1 MSLQAARIGEVTPFS
16 RRRVRLPW
24 GRWGL
29 RWVAIGYLGVAILL
43 PLSAILKSGL
53 SEGLATFWIDVTNPM
68 AFAALK
74 LTLLVAVITTL
85 INLVM
90 GTLTAY
96 VVERYEFP
104 GRRLLNSI
112 IDLPFAIPTLVTG
125 VMLVLLYGPQSTLGA
140 WLSSKGIQVIFNTP
154 GIVVALL
161 LVTYPFVIRAVQ
173 PVLIELDRSQEEAAY
188 TIGASKWTIFR
199 TIILP
204 AISPAIITGALLS
217 FARALGEF
225 GAIVVVAGNI
235 PGRTLTSPV
244 YVYGQLESYNQRGA
258 SAVSVVLL
266 ALSFTL
272 MLVVDWMQK
281 RWDIQG
287 ETVGGTRARTERPGL
302 IEWTLI
308 ATALLYATV
317 LLAGPLVA
325 MMWGAFYEGLDAFW
339 AQITSANALSAL
351 KLTLLLGAGATL
363 INAILGVCIAWVLVR
378 DDFKGKRFINGMV
391 DLPFAVSPVIAG
403 LMVIL
408 LFGRGGW
415 LTPVT
420 EVLGLKIV
428 FAWPGMLLATVFI
441 SLPFIIREVM
451 PVLAQVGVDQEQAA
465 YTMGATGLQA
475 FRHITLPSIKWGLLY
490 GISLTLA
497 RSIGEFGT
505 VLVVSGG
512 VSGLTETSTLF
523 IFRSLDDR
531 NYTAAYATAL
541 LLACITFI
549 IFIMMEFFRKEVT
562 THDGTAEPS

>member
-1 MSLQAARIGEVTPFS
+1 MSLQSARIGEAKPFS
-16 RRRVRLPW
+16 WRRVSLPW

-29 RWVAIGYLGVAILL
+29 RGAAIAYLAVMILL
-43 PLSAILKSGL
+43 PLSAILKNGFSA
-53 SEGLATFWIDVTNPM
+53 GLAAFWSDVSNPM
-68 AFAALK
+68 AYAALK
-74 LTLLVAVITTL
+74 LTILAAVITTV

-90 GTLTAY
+90 GTLTAF
-96 VVERYEFP
+96 VLERYDFP
-104 GRRLLNSI
+104 GRRLLNAI
-112 IDLPFAIPTLVTG
+112 IDMPFAIPTLVIG
-125 VMLVLLYGPQSTLGA
+125 VMLVLLYGPQGTLGA

-154 GIVVALL
+154 GIVLALL
-161 LVTYPFVIRAVQ
+161 LVTYPFVVRTVQ
-173 PVLIELDRSQEEAAY
+173 PVLIELDRAQEEAAY

-204 AISPAIITGALLS
+204 TISPAIVTGSLLC

-225 GAIVVVAGNI
+225 GSIVVVAGNI
-235 PGRTLTSPV
+235 PRRTLTAPV

-258 SAVSVVLL
+258 SAMSVVLL

-272 MLVVDWMQK
+272 MLVVDWIQK
-281 RWDIQG
+281 RGDIHDA
-287 ETVGGTRARTERPGL
+287 TSGGMRTETTRPGL
-302 IEWTLI
+302 MEWILI
-308 ATALLYATV
+308 GIALLYAAM

-325 MMWGAFYEGLDAFW
+325 MTWGAFSEGVGVFW
-339 AQITSANALSAL
+339 NQITSANALSAL

-363 INAILGVCIAWVLVR
+363 INAILGVCVAWVLVR
-378 DDFKGKRFINGMV
+378 DDFKGKRFINALV

-415 LTPVT
+415 LTPIT
-420 EVLGLKIV
+420 DKLGLQIV
-428 FAWPGMLLATVFI
+428 FAWPGMLLATMFI

-451 PVLAQVGVDQEQAA
+451 PVLAQLGVEQEQAA

-512 VSGLTETSTLF
+512 VSGLTETSTLY
-523 IFRSLDDR
+523 IFRTLDER

-541 LLACITFI
+541 ELACITFI
-549 IFIMMEFFRKEVT
+549 IFVMMEFFRMEVMP
-562 THDGTAEPS
+562 HDGAAEGT

>member
-1 MSLQAARIGEVTPFS
+1 
-16 RRRVRLPW
+16 
-24 GRWGL
+24 L

-53 SEGLATFWIDVTNPM
+53 SDGLSTFWRDVTNPM

-74 LTLLVAVITTL
+74 LTILVAVITTV
-85 INLVM
+85 INLVL

-96 VVERYEFP
+96 VLERYEFP

-173 PVLIELDRSQEEAAY
+173 PVLRELDRSQEEAAY

-199 TIILP
+199 TIIMP

-225 GAIVVVAGNI
+225 GSIVVVAGNI
-235 PGRTLTSPV
+235 PGRTLTAPV

-272 MLVVDWMQK
+272 MLLVDWMQK
-281 RWDIQG
+281 RWDIQA
-287 ETVGGTRARTERPGL
+287 ETVGAARTRTKRPNL
-302 IEWTLI
+302 VEWTLI
-308 ATALLYATV
+308 GVALFYATV

-325 MMWGAFYEGLDAFW
+325 MTWGAFSEGLGAFW
-339 AQITSANALSAL
+339 AQITSANALNAF

-363 INAILGVCIAWVLVR
+363 INTLLGVCIAWVLVR

-420 EVLGLKIV
+420 DALGVKIV

-451 PVLAQVGVDQEQAA
+451 PVLAQVGVEQEQAA

-531 NYTAAYATAL
+531 NYTAAYATSL

-549 IFIMMEFFRKEVT
+549 IFIMMEFFRREVM
-562 THDGTAEPS
+562 THDGTAEPA

>member
-1 MSLQAARIGEVTPFS
+1 MSLQASSIGESRPFS
-16 RRRVRLPW
+16 WRRVRLPW

-53 SEGLATFWIDVTNPM
+53 SDGLSTFWRDVTNPM

-74 LTLLVAVITTL
+74 LTILVAVITTV
-85 INLVM
+85 INLVL

-96 VVERYEFP
+96 VLERYEFP

-173 PVLIELDRSQEEAAY
+173 PVLRELDRSQEEAAY

-199 TIILP
+199 TIIMP

-225 GAIVVVAGNI
+225 GSIVVVAGNI
-235 PGRTLTSPV
+235 PGRTLTAPV

-272 MLVVDWMQK
+272 MLLVDWMQK
-281 RWDIQG
+281 RWDIQA
-287 ETVGGTRARTERPGL
+287 ETVGAARTRTKRPNL

-308 ATALLYATV
+308 GVALFYATV

-325 MMWGAFYEGLDAFW
+325 MTWGAFSEGLGAFW
-339 AQITSANALSAL
+339 AQITSANALNAF

-363 INAILGVCIAWVLVR
+363 INTLLGVCIAWVLVR

-420 EVLGLKIV
+420 DALGVKIV

-451 PVLAQVGVDQEQAA
+451 PVLAQVGVEQEQAA

-531 NYTAAYATAL
+531 NYTAAYATSL

-549 IFIMMEFFRKEVT
+549 IFIMMEFFRREVM
-562 THDGTAEPS
+562 THDGTAEPA

>member
-1 MSLQAARIGEVTPFS
+1 
-16 RRRVRLPW
+16 
-24 GRWGL
+24 
-29 RWVAIGYLGVAILL
+29 VAIGYLGVAILL

-53 SEGLATFWIDVTNPM
+53 SDGLRTFWRDVTNPM

-74 LTLLVAVITTL
+74 LTILVAVITTV

-96 VVERYEFP
+96 VLERYEFP

-173 PVLIELDRSQEEAAY
+173 PVLRELDRSQEEAAY
-188 TIGASKWTIFR
+188 TIGATKWTIFR

-225 GAIVVVAGNI
+225 GSIVVVAGNI
-235 PGRTLTSPV
+235 PGRTLTAPV

-272 MLVVDWMQK
+272 MLLVDWMQK
-281 RWDIQG
+281 RWDIQA
-287 ETVGGTRARTERPGL
+287 ETVGAARARTKRPGL
-302 IEWTLI
+302 IEWSLI
-308 ATALLYATV
+308 GIGLFYATV

-325 MMWGAFYEGLDAFW
+325 MTWGAFSEGLTTFW

-415 LTPVT
+415 FTPAT
-420 EVLGLKIV
+420 DALGVKIV

-451 PVLAQVGVDQEQAA
+451 PVLAQVGVEQEQAA

-475 FRHITLPSIKWGLLY
+475 FRHITLPSIKWGLFY

-531 NYTAAYATAL
+531 NYTAAYATSL

-549 IFIMMEFFRKEVT
+549 IFIMMEFFRREVM
-562 THDGTAEPS
+562 THDGAAEGV

>member
-1 MSLQAARIGEVTPFS
+1 MSLQATRIGEARPFS
-16 RRRVRLPW
+16 RRRVRVPW

-53 SEGLATFWIDVTNPM
+53 SDGLRTFWRDVTNPM

-74 LTLLVAVITTL
+74 LTILVAVITTV

-96 VVERYEFP
+96 VLERYEFP

-173 PVLIELDRSQEEAAY
+173 PVLRELDRSQEEAAY
-188 TIGASKWTIFR
+188 TIGATKWTIFR

-225 GAIVVVAGNI
+225 GSIVVVAGNI
-235 PGRTLTSPV
+235 PGRTLTAPV

-272 MLVVDWMQK
+272 MLLVDWMQK
-281 RWDIQG
+281 RWDIQA
-287 ETVGGTRARTERPGL
+287 ETVGAARARTKRPGL
-302 IEWTLI
+302 IEWSLI
-308 ATALLYATV
+308 GIGLFYATV

-325 MMWGAFYEGLDAFW
+325 MTWGAFSEGLTTFW

-415 LTPVT
+415 FTPAT
-420 EVLGLKIV
+420 DALGVKIV

-451 PVLAQVGVDQEQAA
+451 PVLAQVGVEQEQAA

-475 FRHITLPSIKWGLLY
+475 FRHITLPSIKWGLFY

-531 NYTAAYATAL
+531 NYTAAYATSL

-549 IFIMMEFFRKEVT
+549 IFIMMEFFRREVM
-562 THDGTAEPS
+562 THDGAAEGV

>member
-1 MSLQAARIGEVTPFS
+1 MRLQASSIGESRPFS
-16 RRRVRLPW
+16 WRRVRFPW

-53 SEGLATFWIDVTNPM
+53 SDGLSTFWRDVTNPM

-74 LTLLVAVITTL
+74 LTILVAVITTV
-85 INLVM
+85 INLVL

-96 VVERYEFP
+96 VLERYEFP

-173 PVLIELDRSQEEAAY
+173 PVLRELDRSQEEAAY

-199 TIILP
+199 TIIMP

-225 GAIVVVAGNI
+225 GSIVVVAGNI
-235 PGRTLTSPV
+235 PGRTLTAPV

-272 MLVVDWMQK
+272 MLLVDWMQK
-281 RWDIQG
+281 RWDIQA
-287 ETVGGTRARTERPGL
+287 ETVGAARTRTKRPNL
-302 IEWTLI
+302 VEWTLI
-308 ATALLYATV
+308 GVALFYATV

-325 MMWGAFYEGLDAFW
+325 MTWGAFSEGLGAFW
-339 AQITSANALSAL
+339 AQITSANALNAF

-363 INAILGVCIAWVLVR
+363 INTLLGVCIAWVLVR

-420 EVLGLKIV
+420 DALGVKIV

-451 PVLAQVGVDQEQAA
+451 PVLAQVGVEQEQAA

-531 NYTAAYATAL
+531 NYTAAYATSL

-549 IFIMMEFFRKEVT
+549 IFIMMEFFRREVM
-562 THDGTAEPS
+562 THDGTAEPA